1 MLLTSR
7 RFPAFSTCF
16 QTRSFLPV
24 LVLGTLLWLCSM
36 QAFAAV
42 SAEEK
47 AQIVVHMLDYI
58 SVDYPEFVQDG
69 KVLNEDEFAEQ
80 LEFSSQSIALL
91 KELPKLAEQ
100 DALLEQGAALK
111 AAIERKADGAEVS
124 EKANGLRTDVI
135 RVYQVAVAPKM
146 APNLAKAAKLYAA
159 NCVACH
165 GAEGRGDG
173 PLADGMEPTPSDF
186 HDEGRMSAR
195 SIFGLY
201 NTITLGVAST
211 PMQPFAE
218 LAEEDRWALAFF
230 ASGFR
235 ADDQLVQQGQRAWEQ
250 GTGIKTLGSLREL
263 VTRTPLEVR
272 QEGGESMA
280 AVQTYLTRHPEAI
293 QARAP
298 SPLQTA
304 RDVLQQSLEAYRAGD
319 QSAARQLA
327 ITAYLEGFELIE
339 NSLANVDGDL
349 MQKIERA
356 MMDLR
361 AAIGQ
366 SQPIDKVA
374 EQIEKIDSLLD
385 DAEAVL
391 SGGGLSPATAFLS
404 ALLILLR
411 EGLEAILVLAAVTSF
426 VVKTDRRDALRYIH
440 YGWVGAVALGIV
452 TWIVSNYLLTIS
464 GANREMTEG
473 ITALIAA
480 VMLLY
485 VGYWL
490 HSKSYAQA
498 WQKFIRE
505 HVTAALGKRTMWAMA
520 GVSFLAVYRELF
532 EVILFY
538 QALWVQAGPAGHTAV
553 LAGIGVAAIL
563 LALIGWGIFKYS
575 IRLPIGP
582 FFGFTSALLALL
594 AVVFAGN
601 GIAALQEAGV
611 VEATRVAFISAPLL
625 GIHPTVQGLSVQVT
639 VLFLVFSGMWLSRR
653 QALAV

>member
-1 MLLTSR
+1 MRSLFHLL
-7 RFPAFSTCF
+7 A
-16 QTRSFLPV
+16 LAA
-24 LVLGTLLWLCSM
+24 LLLGTS
-36 QAFAAV
+36 QALAAV

-47 AQIVVHMLDYI
+47 AQTVVHMLDYI

-69 KVLNEDEFAEQ
+69 KVLNQAEFEEQ
-80 LEFSSQSIALL
+80 LEFSLQSMALL
-91 KELPKLAEQ
+91 KELPKLAGQ
-100 DALLEQGAALK
+100 AALLEKAEVLK
-111 AAIERKADGAEVS
+111 RAIEAKADGAEVS
-124 EKANGLRTDVI
+124 NKANGLRADVI
-135 RVYQVAVAPKM
+135 RVYQVAVAPKK
-146 APNLAKAAKLYAA
+146 APDLARAATLYAA
-159 NCVACH
+159 HCVSCH

-173 PLADGMEPTPSDF
+173 PLAAGMDPEPSDF

-195 SIFGLY
+195 SLFGLY
-201 NTITLGVAST
+201 NTITLGVAGT
-211 PMQPFAE
+211 PMRPFTE

-230 ASGFR
+230 AADLR
-235 ADDQLVQQGQRAWEQ
+235 ADETQVQQGRRAWEE
-250 GTGIKTLGSLREL
+250 GANAKSLGNLREL
-263 VTRTPLEVR
+263 VIRPPLEVR
-272 QEGGESMA
+272 QEGGDSLV
-280 AVQTYLTRHPEAI
+280 AVQSYLTRHPEAL
-293 QARAP
+293 QKRAP

-304 RDVLQQSLEAYRAGD
+304 REVLQQSLEAYRAGD
-319 QSAARQLA
+319 QGAARQLA

-339 NSLANVDGDL
+339 NSLSHVDSAL
-349 MQKIERA
+349 MQKTERA

-366 SQPIDKVA
+366 RQSVEEVA
-374 EQIEKIDSLLD
+374 EQIQAIDTLLD
-385 DAEAVL
+385 EAEDALA
-391 SGGGLSPATAFLS
+391 GGGLSPATAFLS

-426 VVKTDRRDALRYIH
+426 VVKTERRDALRYIH
-440 YGWVGAVALGIV
+440 YGWMGAVALGIV
-452 TWIVSNYLLTIS
+452 TWIVANYLLTIS

-480 VMLLY
+480 AMLLY

-505 HVTAALGKRTMWAMA
+505 HVTAALGKRTLWAMA

-538 QALWVQAGPAGHTAV
+538 QALWAQAGPAGHTAV
-553 LAGIGVAAIL
+553 LAGIGVAAVL
-563 LALIGWGIFKYS
+563 LALIGWAIFKYS

-601 GIAALQEAGV
+601 GVAALQEAGV
-611 VEATRVAFISAPLL
+611 IETARVAFVSVPLL
-625 GIHPTVQGLSVQVT
+625 GIHPTVQGLGTQLL
-639 VLFLVFSGMWLSRR
+639 VLLLVLSGMYLSRR
-653 QALAV
+653 QALAA

>member
-1 MLLTSR
+1 M
-7 RFPAFSTCF
+7 
-16 QTRSFLPV
+16 PV
-24 LVLGTLLWLCSM
+24 LMLGMLLWLCSL

-47 AQIVVHMLDYI
+47 AQTVVHMLDYI

-69 KVLNEDEFAEQ
+69 KVLNQDEFAEQ

-91 KELPKLAEQ
+91 KELPKMTEQ
-100 DALLEQGAALK
+100 DALLKHGEALK

-124 EKANGLRTDVI
+124 EKANGLRADVI

-146 APNLAKAAKLYAA
+146 TPDLAKAATLYAA

-165 GAEGRGDG
+165 GAKGRGDG
-173 PLADGMEPTPSDF
+173 PLAENMEPAPSDF
-186 HDEGRMSAR
+186 YDEARMSAR

-201 NTITLGVAST
+201 NTITLGVAGT
-211 PMQPFAE
+211 PMQPFSK

-230 ASGFR
+230 AAGFR
-235 ADDQLVQQGQRAWEQ
+235 ADEELTQQGQRVWEQ
-250 GTGIKTLGSLREL
+250 GSGTQALGSLSAL
-263 VTRTPLEVR
+263 VTRTPLEVL
-272 QEGGESMA
+272 QEDGASMA

-293 QARAP
+293 QAKAP

-304 RDVLQQSLEAYRAGD
+304 RAVLQQSLDAYRAGD
-319 QSAARQLA
+319 QSTARQLA

-339 NSLANVDGDL
+339 NSLGNVDSAL
-349 MQKIERA
+349 MQRTERA
-356 MMDLR
+356 MMAAR
-361 AAIGQ
+361 TAIGQ
-366 SQPIDKVA
+366 NQPVDQVA
-374 EQIEKIDSLLD
+374 EQLEEIDRLLEE
-385 DAEAVL
+385 AEMAL

-440 YGWVGAVALGIV
+440 YGWMGAVALGIV

-464 GANREMTEG
+464 GASREMTEG

-505 HVTAALGKRTMWAMA
+505 HVTAALGKRTLWAMA

-611 VEATRVAFISAPLL
+611 IEATRVAFISAPLL
-625 GIHPTVQGLSVQVT
+625 GIHPTVQGLSVQVA
-639 VLFLVFSGMWLSRR
+639 VLFLVFFGMWLSRR
-653 QALAV
+653 QALAA